1 MCHFVYSFASL
12 SSHSNMIPLD
22 IDVGRD
28 VDVDVGVDIDTR
40 LLLCSLFVFA
50 FCSLLSSQGLN
61 QVPGT

>member
-1 MCHFVYSFASL
+1 
-12 SSHSNMIPLD
+12 MIPLN

-28 VDVDVGVDIDTR
+28 VDVDVGVDIDIR